1 MPDSAGLVPDK
12 YRIVPDKNNLSDTEL
27 KVFEIIKDRTT
38 RKYIQDKLSFSERMI
53 RKTLNILQEK
63 GLIEKVGKGPAT
75 YYKKIK

>member
-1 MPDSAGLVPDK
+1 MPDKD
-12 YRIVPDKNNLSDTEL
+12 NLSETEL
-27 KVFEIIKDRTT
+27 KVFKTIEERTT